1 MFYII
6 TLITIFF
13 IGIFW
18 FRSDPKEK
26 IKKQIQKKLAQATEY
41 QRNGKLREYAEI
53 IQEVEELENKQNGQ

>member
-1 MFYII
+1 MLYII
-6 TLITIFF
+6 TLITVFF
-13 IGIFW
+13 IGFFW